1 MPTQQRTA
9 RTRKTTDIVIS
20 PEEWTPV
27 VTWLLRCSKKAIP
40 ETRLGLN
47 PETITAIQK
56 VTTRAARMRP
66 TANIRLRLPN
76 NLADALAQQ
85 TRFWE
90 SCMDELPQA
99 AQEDAPNPM
108 TFLELALDLEASI
121 QESSQ
126 PPRPQRATPVCHL
139 CHKAMGAGGSA
150 SVDIAGGMTTAL
162 YRHND
167 CTIPE

>member
-1 MPTQQRTA
+1 MPSQERTA
-9 RTRKTTDIVIS
+9 RTRKTTDIIIS

-27 VTWLLRCSKKAIP
+27 ATWLLRCSKNAIP
-40 ETRLGLN
+40 ETRMGLN

-56 VTTRAARMRP
+56 VTTRAGKTPP

-76 NLADALAQQ
+76 DLADAIAQQ
-85 TRFWE
+85 ARFWE

-121 QESSQ
+121 QESNQ
-126 PPRPQRATPVCHL
+126 PPRTQRTTPVCHL
-139 CHKAMGAGGSA
+139 CHKPMGAGGSA
-150 SVDIAGGMTTAL
+150 SVDIAGSMTTVL
-162 YRHND
+162 YRHNE
-167 CTIPE
+167 CTILE

>member
-1 MPTQQRTA
+1 MPSQIRTTQ
-9 RTRKTTDIVIS
+9 TRKTTDIVIS

-27 VTWLLRCSKKAIP
+27 ATWLHRCSQNGIP
-40 ETRLGLN
+40 ETRLGLDD
-47 PETITAIQK
+47 ETRTAIQK

-76 NLADALAQQ
+76 DLADALAQQ

-90 SCMDELPQA
+90 SCMDKLPQA

-108 TFLELALDLEASI
+108 TFLELALDLETSI

-126 PPRPQRATPVCHL
+126 PPRPQRPKPICRL
-139 CHKAMGAGGSA
+139 CHNAVGAEGRA
-150 SVDIAGGMTTAL
+150 SVDIAGGITAAL
-162 YRHND
+162 YMHKD